1 MGSLTIDKANLVIGT
16 SNVTKTY
23 DGTTSALGSAIAT
36 AGTQLFGT
44 DSLSGGSFAF
54 TNKNAGTGKTVTV
67 SGVTLND
74 GNSGNNYYVSYADN
88 TSSTINKANLILTTG
103 NVVKTYDGST
113 SALGSAVA
121 TSGTQ
126 VFAGDNISGGT
137 FAFTNKHAGSGKT
150 VTTSGVTVNDGN
162 SGNNYNVTYA
172 DNSTSTINQA
182 SLVISSTDASK
193 TYDGTTSAT
202 ATAVVNSGTLFDT
215 DSLSGGAF
223 TYDSKHAGTGK
234 SVSVSGVTVNDGN
247 GGNNYAVT
255 YADNTNSSISKA
267 NLVISS
273 VDASKTYDGTT
284 TANGSAAAAAGTQ
297 VFSGDS
303 LTGGIFSYDTKHA
316 GSGKTVSVSGVS
328 VNDGNNGD
336 NYTVSYVDN
345 TNSSINKA
353 NLVITTADVT
363 KTYDGTTSAL
373 GSAEATSGT
382 EVFADDSLSG
392 GTFSFDTRNAGTGKT
407 VTVSAVTV
415 NDGNS
420 GNNYNVIYSDNVNSS
435 IDKAN
440 LVISTSD
447 VTKTYDGTTAA
458 SGTAVASNGTE
469 VFAGD
474 SLSGGTFTFDTRHA
488 GTGKTVSVSSVSVN
502 DGNSGN
508 NYNVSYADNS
518 NSSIDKASL
527 VISTTNVNKTYDGTT
542 AASGTAVASNG
553 TEVFAGDSL
562 SGGTFTFDT
571 RHAGTG
577 KTVSVFSV
585 SVDDGNSG
593 NNYNVSYADNT
604 DSSINKANLVIT
616 STNAHKVYNGTT
628 AASATAVV
636 TSGTELFAGDSIS
649 GGTFSFENKNAGTGK
664 SVSVSGVSIS
674 DGNSGNNY
682 NVIYQDNVSSAI
694 DKALMTIQAV
704 AETKVYDGRLASS
717 MRPLTI
723 GRVRGDSISGLR
735 QEFSD
740 KNAGTGKTINVV
752 SGFVINDG
760 NGGNNYT
767 VNVVSS
773 HAGVI
778 TPKQLILQAVAN
790 SKAYDGGITSINKPT
805 VIGLVQ
811 GDRVT
816 GLFQQYTDKQIGT
829 NKTLVVKGGYVVD
842 DGNGGN
848 NYSTSEQSNNQGE
861 IF

>member
-1 MGSLTIDKANLVIGT
+1 
-16 SNVTKTY
+16 
-23 DGTTSALGSAIAT
+23 
-36 AGTQLFGT
+36 
-44 DSLSGGSFAF
+44 
-54 TNKNAGTGKTVTV
+54 
-67 SGVTLND
+67 
-74 GNSGNNYYVSYADN
+74 
-88 TSSTINKANLILTTG
+88 
-103 NVVKTYDGST
+103 
-113 SALGSAVA
+113 
-121 TSGTQ
+121 
-126 VFAGDNISGGT
+126 
-137 FAFTNKHAGSGKT
+137 
-150 VTTSGVTVNDGN
+150 
-162 SGNNYNVTYA
+162 
-172 DNSTSTINQA
+172 
-182 SLVISSTDASK
+182 
-193 TYDGTTSAT
+193 
-202 ATAVVNSGTLFDT
+202 
-215 DSLSGGAF
+215 
-223 TYDSKHAGTGK
+223 
-234 SVSVSGVTVNDGN
+234 
-247 GGNNYAVT
+247 
-255 YADNTNSSISKA
+255 
-267 NLVISS
+267 
-273 VDASKTYDGTT
+273 
-284 TANGSAAAAAGTQ
+284 
-297 VFSGDS
+297 
-303 LTGGIFSYDTKHA
+303 
-316 GSGKTVSVSGVS
+316 
-328 VNDGNNGD
+328 
-336 NYTVSYVDN
+336 
-345 TNSSINKA
+345 
-353 NLVITTADVT
+353 
-363 KTYDGTTSAL
+363 
-373 GSAEATSGT
+373 
-382 EVFADDSLSG
+382 
-392 GTFSFDTRNAGTGKT
+392 
-407 VTVSAVTV
+407 
-415 NDGNS
+415 
-420 GNNYNVIYSDNVNSS
+420 
-435 IDKAN
+435 
-440 LVISTSD
+440 
-447 VTKTYDGTTAA
+447 
-458 SGTAVASNGTE
+458 VASNGTE